1 MKFLERYEVIPDAE
15 VFFGGQAKVYQ
26 CLDSY
31 LGGNVAVKV
40 TNLSTSLMAR
50 THERDVKSLKR
61 LSHDNIIELLDW
73 GAENNQGIVV
83 LPLLPNNLRN
93 HLSSNTDMKNS
104 EKMRQIIVPLASA
117 LAYSHENNV
126 FHRDIKPTN
135 VLMNSFAVPLLS
147 DFGSAKL
154 FGQGESELTQ
164 LAWKS
169 PSYTP
174 ESLGTPSQHDVYS
187 FGIMAIEVITGV
199 MPKDRIEAIELLES
213 KNLRGGTH
221 FSPETRDLIM
231 KCIELDPKNRFS
243 SAIEMYSRLVE
254 RENARKIS
262 ENDRQFY
269 AWIRMDDRVRD
280 HLHPLKKDFDN
291 LNLAINAQFATGQEL
306 FAYPSKNEND
316 GTFKMNEFWF
326 ITDRLKLKL
335 KQNTQK
341 DGWYA
346 TEGQLRDSQD
356 LEYMR
361 SHGFSLSSLGVQ
373 WGVHK
378 SDPSPGK
385 SKSGFGFVSDA
396 LSGWLNKGAPIERG
410 TMHVN
415 QDIDGL
421 TSSWSKILDARE
433 EVATVN
439 YKPLRYKNA
448 RIEGLR
454 INLILEDVPA
464 NEEVEGNRD
473 FDLEGSYWKVNF
485 SRPEVAEVVMH
496 LGNEL
501 ELLLGREPNGRLK
514 PTGQLTPEVERGLAS
529 QLRRQRDAIN
539 ALNSRSSV
547 NPKLGDFLAN
557 LTQISD
563 DAPVSVTGW
572 KDESLDDSKKAAVAK
587 ALGTKDFLL
596 VKGPPGTGKTSFIAE
611 YVHQEVKR
619 NPTIQILLV
628 SQTHVA
634 LDNALEK
641 LTKNGMSD
649 CVRLGLADDK
659 RIAEDS
665 KKLLIDVQMREWM
678 HKLRKDSDGFI
689 EDEALKAGVG
699 VQEAR
704 ALLTV
709 RELQVVQS
717 TIERLQK
724 DIEGEI
730 EEINVGQEAVN
741 EISLSTSEI
750 LERKRTEEA
759 RLIDLLG
766 RQLAGKLTIP
776 RESKDLDVSHIEGAI
791 LGPQKLSAEF
801 MKIVDTQAKWLD
813 RVGSSSQLT
822 PVFLKTRRLLAG
834 TCIGFMSLPEVRDL
848 KFDIC
853 IIDEASRATIPQGL
867 VSMVKAEK
875 WIVVGDSNQLAPSE
889 VELRNYE
896 AREILEKYEIELAD
910 TEESIFGFLEDSLP
924 PAKQMTLKTQYR
936 MRNEIGQMV
945 STLFYHNEIESDGP
959 QIDSQQSQYFRAV
972 EWSDTSNLVFS
983 QKQEFRDRLSFT
995 NRTELQEIKRS
1006 LDALK
1011 NSIDRGFIKLE
1022 QLPLKKGERLKVLI
1036 IAPYAAQVIQAR
1048 TMIGNTSIYPFDVSF
1063 NSVDAV
1069 QGRESDIVYFSCV
1082 RMNERQEVGF
1092 MGPKNWRR
1100 INVALSRARLQLH
1113 IVGDAEFWQN
1123 TKSDLRDVVQYIRE
1137 QDSDQFLMRDLAND

>member
-1 MKFLERYEVIPDAE
+1 
-15 VFFGGQAKVYQ
+15 
-26 CLDSY
+26 
-31 LGGNVAVKV
+31 
-40 TNLSTSLMAR
+40 
-50 THERDVKSLKR
+50 
-61 LSHDNIIELLDW
+61 
-73 GAENNQGIVV
+73 
-83 LPLLPNNLRN
+83 
-93 HLSSNTDMKNS
+93 
-104 EKMRQIIVPLASA
+104 
-117 LAYSHENNV
+117 
-126 FHRDIKPTN
+126 
-135 VLMNSFAVPLLS
+135 
-147 DFGSAKL
+147 
-154 FGQGESELTQ
+154 
-164 LAWKS
+164 
-169 PSYTP
+169 
-174 ESLGTPSQHDVYS
+174 
-187 FGIMAIEVITGV
+187 
-199 MPKDRIEAIELLES
+199 
-213 KNLRGGTH
+213 
-221 FSPETRDLIM
+221 
-231 KCIELDPKNRFS
+231 
-243 SAIEMYSRLVE
+243 
-254 RENARKIS
+254 
-262 ENDRQFY
+262 
-269 AWIRMDDRVRD
+269 
-280 HLHPLKKDFDN
+280 
-291 LNLAINAQFATGQEL
+291 
-306 FAYPSKNEND
+306 
-316 GTFKMNEFWF
+316 
-326 ITDRLKLKL
+326 
-335 KQNTQK
+335 
-341 DGWYA
+341 
-346 TEGQLRDSQD
+346 
-356 LEYMR
+356 
-361 SHGFSLSSLGVQ
+361 
-373 WGVHK
+373 
-378 SDPSPGK
+378 
-385 SKSGFGFVSDA
+385 
-396 LSGWLNKGAPIERG
+396 
-410 TMHVN
+410 
-415 QDIDGL
+415 
-421 TSSWSKILDARE
+421 
-433 EVATVN
+433 
-439 YKPLRYKNA
+439 
-448 RIEGLR
+448 
-454 INLILEDVPA
+454 
-464 NEEVEGNRD
+464 
-473 FDLEGSYWKVNF
+473 
-485 SRPEVAEVVMH
+485 
-496 LGNEL
+496 
-501 ELLLGREPNGRLK
+501 
-514 PTGQLTPEVERGLAS
+514 
-529 QLRRQRDAIN
+529 
-539 ALNSRSSV
+539 
-547 NPKLGDFLAN
+547 
-557 LTQISD
+557 
-563 DAPVSVTGW
+563 
-572 KDESLDDSKKAAVAK
+572 
-587 ALGTKDFLL
+587 
-596 VKGPPGTGKTSFIAE
+596 
-611 YVHQEVKR
+611 
-619 NPTIQILLV
+619 
-628 SQTHVA
+628 
-634 LDNALEK
+634 
-641 LTKNGMSD
+641 
-649 CVRLGLADDK
+649 
-659 RIAEDS
+659 
-665 KKLLIDVQMREWM
+665 
-678 HKLRKDSDGFI
+678 
-689 EDEALKAGVG
+689 
-699 VQEAR
+699 
-704 ALLTV
+704 
-709 RELQVVQS
+709 
-717 TIERLQK
+717 
-724 DIEGEI
+724 
-730 EEINVGQEAVN
+730 VGQEAVN

-959 QIDSQQSQYFRAV
+959 RIDSQQSQYFRAV

>member
-1 MKFLERYEVIPDAE
+1 MKFLERYGVIPDSE

-26 CLDSY
+26 CVDDFS
-31 LGGNVAVKV
+31 GETVAVKV

-73 GAENNQGIVV
+73 GAESNQGIVV
-83 LPLLPNNLRN
+83 LPLYPNNLRTY
-93 HLSSNTDMKNS
+93 LSLNRELKNS
-104 EKMRQIIVPLASA
+104 EKMRRLVVPMASA

-135 VLMNSFAVPLLS
+135 VLMNSFGVPLLA

-169 PSYTP
+169 PIYTP
-174 ESLGTPSQHDVYS
+174 ESLGTPAQHDVYS
-187 FGIMAIEVITGV
+187 FGIMAIEIITGII
-199 MPKDRIEAIELLES
+199 PIDRINAIELLDS
-213 KNLRGGTH
+213 KNQNGITY
-221 FSPETRDLIM
+221 FSQETKELIL

-243 SAIEMYSRLVE
+243 SALEMYSKFVE
-254 RENARKIS
+254 RENARKIHQN
-262 ENDRQFY
+262 EKMFY
-269 AWIRMDDRVRD
+269 AWIRIDDRVRE
-280 HLHPLKKDFDN
+280 HLQPLKKGYEN
-291 LNLAINAQFATGQEL
+291 LNLAINAQFDSGQEL
-306 FAYPSKNEND
+306 FAFPSKNEND
-316 GTFKMNEFWF
+316 GTFKMSEFWL
-326 ITDRLKLKL
+326 ISDRLRLRL

-346 TEGQLRDSQD
+346 TEAQLRDAHD
-356 LEYMR
+356 LEYLR
-361 SHGFSLSSLGVQ
+361 SHGLSLSSLGVH

-378 SDPSPGK
+378 SDPFPGK
-385 SKSGFGFVSDA
+385 SSSGFKFVSSEISD
-396 LSGWLNKGAPIERG
+396 WLNKGAPIARG
-410 TMHVN
+410 TMHVS
-415 QDIDGL
+415 QDIDVL

-439 YKPLRYKNA
+439 FKPLRYKSA
-448 RIEGLR
+448 QIEGLR
-454 INLILEDVPA
+454 ISLILEDIEVA
-464 NEEVEGNRD
+464 EEVENIRD
-473 FDLEGSYWKVNF
+473 FDLEGTYWKVNF

-496 LGNEL
+496 LGNEM
-501 ELLLGREPNGRLK
+501 ELLLGREPIGRLK
-514 PTGQLTPEVERGLAS
+514 PVGQLIPEVERGLAS
-529 QLRRQRDAIN
+529 QLRRQRDAIS

-547 NPKLGDFLAN
+547 NPKLGDYLAN
-557 LTQISD
+557 LSQISD
-563 DAPVSVTGW
+563 DAPVSVTDW
-572 KDESLDDSKKAAVAK
+572 KDDSLDESKKAAVAK

-611 YVHQEVKR
+611 YVHQEVKK
-619 NPTIQILLV
+619 NSNIQILLV

-634 LDNALEK
+634 LDNALER

-649 CVRLGLADDK
+649 CVRLGLADDH
-659 RIAEDS
+659 RIANES
-665 KKLLIDVQMREWM
+665 KKLLVDVQMREWM
-678 HKLRKDSDGFI
+678 HKLRTDSDGFI
-689 EDEALKAGVG
+689 EEEALKAGVG

-709 RELQVVQS
+709 RELQEVQ
-717 TIERLQK
+717 TNIQRL
-724 DIEGEI
+724 ENEVNGEI
-730 EEINVGQEAVN
+730 QDINVGQEDVN
-741 EISLSTSEI
+741 EISMATIEI
-750 LERKRTEEA
+750 LQRKRTEEA

-791 LGPQKLSAEF
+791 LGPKKLSAEF

-889 VELRNYE
+889 LELRNPE
-896 AREILEKYEIELAD
+896 AREILEKYEIDLGD
-910 TEESIFGFLEDSLP
+910 TDESIFGFLENSLP
-924 PAKQMTLKTQYR
+924 ASKQMTLKTQYR

-945 STLFYHNEIESDGP
+945 STLFYHNEIDSDGP
-959 QIDSQQSQYFRAV
+959 KIEYEQSKYFRAV
-972 EWSDTSNLVFS
+972 EWSDTSHLEYR

-995 NRTELQEIKRS
+995 NRVELQEIKKS
-1006 LDALK
+1006 LEALK
-1011 NSIDRGFIKLE
+1011 NAIERGFIKLE
-1022 QLPLKKGERLKVLI
+1022 NLPLKKGERLKVLI

-1048 TMIGNTSIYPFDVSF
+1048 TVIGNTSIYPFDISF

-1082 RMNERQEVGF
+1082 RMNDRQEVGF

-1100 INVALSRARLQLH
+1100 INVALSRARLQVH

-1123 TKSDLRDVVQYIRE
+1123 TRSDLKDVVQYIRE
-1137 QDSDQFLMRDLAND
+1137 QESDQFLMRDLSND

>member
-1 MKFLERYEVIPDAE
+1 MKFLDQYEVISDAE
-15 VFFGGQAKVYQ
+15 VFFGGQAKVFQ
-26 CLDSY
+26 CVDEFS
-31 LGGNVAVKV
+31 GERVAVKV
-40 TNLSTSLMAR
+40 TSLSTSLMAR

-61 LSHDNIIELLDW
+61 LSHDNIIELIDW

-83 LPLLPNNLRN
+83 LPLLPNNLRSY
-93 HLSSNTDMKNS
+93 LSLNPDLKNS
-104 EKMRQIIVPLASA
+104 EKMRRLVVPIASA

-135 VLMNSFAVPLLS
+135 VLMNSFGTPLLS

-169 PSYTP
+169 PIYTP

-187 FGIMAIEVITGV
+187 FGMMAIEIITGAI
-199 MPKDRIEAIELLES
+199 PTDRLNAVELLDS
-213 KNLRGGTH
+213 KNRSGVKY
-221 FSPETRDLIM
+221 FSQETRDLIL
-231 KCIELDPKNRFS
+231 KCIELDPANRFS
-243 SAIEMYSRLVE
+243 SALEMYSKFVE
-254 RENARKIS
+254 RENSRKITD
-262 ENDRQFY
+262 NDKKFY
-269 AWIRMDDRVRD
+269 AWIRIDDRVRE
-280 HLHPLKKDFDN
+280 HLQPLKKGYEN
-291 LNLAINAQFATGQEL
+291 LNLAINAQFDNGQEL
-306 FAYPSKNEND
+306 FAFPSKNESD
-316 GTFKMNEFWF
+316 GTFKMSEFWL
-326 ITDRLKLKL
+326 ITDRIRLRL
-335 KQNTQK
+335 KQNSQK

-346 TEGQLRDSQD
+346 TEAQLRDSHD

-361 SHGFSLSSLGVQ
+361 THGFSLSSLGVR

-385 SKSGFGFVSDA
+385 SSSGFMYVSTEISD
-396 LSGWLNKGAPIERG
+396 WLNKGAPIELG
-410 TMHVN
+410 TMHIN
-415 QDIDGL
+415 QDIDAL

-433 EVATVN
+433 EVETIN
-439 YKPLRYKNA
+439 FKPLRYKNA
-448 RIEGLR
+448 QIEGLR
-454 INLILEDVPA
+454 INLILEDIAVA
-464 NEEVEGNRD
+464 EEGEGNRD
-473 FDLEGSYWKVNF
+473 FDLEGTYWKVNF

-496 LGNEL
+496 LGNEM
-501 ELLLGREPNGRLK
+501 ELLLGREPSGRLK
-514 PTGQLTPEVERGLAS
+514 PVGQLIPEVERGLAS
-529 QLRRQRDAIN
+529 QLRRQRDAIS
-539 ALNSRSSV
+539 ALTSRSSV
-547 NPKLGDFLAN
+547 NPKLGDYLAN
-557 LTQISD
+557 LSQISD
-563 DAPVSVTGW
+563 DARITVNDW
-572 KDESLDDSKKAAVAK
+572 KDESLDESKKAAVTK

-611 YVHQEVKR
+611 YVHQEVKK
-619 NPTIQILLV
+619 NPNIQILLV

-634 LDNALEK
+634 LDNALER
-641 LTKNGMSD
+641 LTKNGMPD
-649 CVRLGLADDK
+649 CVRLGSTDDQ
-659 RIAEDS
+659 RIAEES
-665 KKLLIDVQMREWM
+665 KKLLVDVQMREWM
-678 HKLRKDSDGFI
+678 YKLRRESDGFI

-709 RELQVVQS
+709 RELQLVQS
-717 TIERLQK
+717 TIQK
-724 DIEGEI
+724 LEKEIDGEVQ
-730 EEINVGQEAVN
+730 EINVGQEDVG
-741 EISLSTSEI
+741 EISLTTKEI
-750 LERKRTEEA
+750 LERKRSEEA
-759 RLIDLLG
+759 RLMDLLG

-776 RESKDLDVSHIEGAI
+776 RDSKDLDVSHIEGAI

-867 VSMVKAEK
+867 VAMVKAEK

-889 VELRNYE
+889 LELRNPD
-896 AREILEKYEIELAD
+896 AREVLAKYEIELDD
-910 TEESIFGFLEDSLP
+910 TEESIFSFLENSLP
-924 PAKQMTLKTQYR
+924 ASKQMTLKTQYR

-959 QIDSQQSQYFRAV
+959 KIEYDQSMYFRAV
-972 EWSDTSNLVFS
+972 EWSDTSNLEYR

-995 NRTELQEIKRS
+995 NRVELQEIKKS

-1011 NSIDRGFIKLE
+1011 NAIDRGFIKLE
-1022 QLPLKKGERLKVLI
+1022 KLPIKKGERLKILV
-1036 IAPYAAQVIQAR
+1036 IAPYAAQVIQAK
-1048 TMIGNTSIYPFDVSF
+1048 TVIGNTSIYPFDISF

-1082 RMNERQEVGF
+1082 RMNDRQEVGF

-1100 INVALSRARLQLH
+1100 INVALSRARLQVH

-1123 TKSDLRDVVQYIRE
+1123 TKSDLKDVVQYIRE
-1137 QDSDQFLMRDLAND
+1137 QDSVQFLVRDLAND